1 MTEPSSK
8 AGRRGFERHALT
20 VTLLTTASRF
30 GGLAREAC
38 FGRLIGISDAA
49 SAFGF
54 AFLVPNLF
62 RRLFGEGA
70 LSAALV
76 PEQAKL
82 EERDPRAGRRL
93 AALMLARVG
102 LLLAALT
109 IVGEMIL
116 LTVPAM
122 RDDLGLRLLA
132 ITLPYMPLVCITAV
146 AGAVLQVRGR
156 FAPASAAP
164 ILLNLSLVIAV
175 FVAWWGSDGVV
186 DAARIGIV
194 GWGVVAAG
202 VAQAAWALWELRRT
216 SPPGVVSAASDREA
230 RLALRRVVAQAL
242 PMILGLGVLQLNT
255 FLDGLIASWPTVV
268 GPEIMG
274 RPYPLPDT
282 AMATLGYA
290 QRLYEFPLG
299 VFGIAVA
306 TAIFPQLAREHE
318 DPTRFLDTLRRGLRL
333 TMFIGLPASLGIALV
348 RAPFVTVVYEGF
360 AFDVSDVDRVAFVLL
375 GYSIAIWSYSLNH
388 VLVRGF
394 YARREAMT
402 PVRIAV
408 AMVGLNL
415 VLNLSLVFGTSLG
428 VAGLAWSTAAC
439 AILQSLVLGRVLSS
453 RVGRLADRDVVV
465 SVIRTVGCT
474 LFLLFTVGATMWVV
488 PFDRIGLGTW
498 VDAVIE
504 LAVLAIVGGVSFA
517 SAARLL
523 GMPELRWALGR
534 DVADA

>member
-1 MTEPSSK
+1 MAEPSSK
-8 AGRRGFERHALT
+8 AGGRGFERHALT

-38 FGRLIGISDAA
+38 FGRLIGVSDAA

-76 PEQAKL
+76 PEQARL
-82 EERDPRAGRRL
+82 EAQDPQAARRL
-93 AALMLARVG
+93 ASLMLVRVG
-102 LLLAALT
+102 LLLTALT
-109 IVGEMIL
+109 VVGETIL
-116 LTVPAM
+116 LAVPAM

-175 FVAWWGSDGVV
+175 FVAWWGGDGPV

-194 GWGVVAAG
+194 GWGVLVAG
-202 VAQAAWALWELRRT
+202 VAQATWALWELRRT
-216 SPPGVVSAASDREA
+216 SPRGVVSTASDREA
-230 RLALRRVVAQAL
+230 RLGLRRVVTQAL
-242 PMILGLGVLQLNT
+242 PMILGLGVLQVNT

-268 GPEIMG
+268 GPDIMG

-306 TAIFPQLAREHE
+306 TAIFPQLAREHA

-333 TMFIGLPASLGIALV
+333 TVFIGLPASLGIALV
-348 RAPFVTVVYEGF
+348 RAPFVTVVYQGF
-360 AFDVSDVDRVAFVLL
+360 AFDASDVDRVAFVLL
-375 GYSIAIWSYSLNH
+375 GYSVAIWSYSLNH

-402 PVRIAV
+402 PVRIAM

-415 VLNLSLVFGTSLG
+415 VLNLTLVFGTSLG
-428 VAGLAWSTAAC
+428 VAGLAWSTAVC
-439 AILQSLVLGRVLSS
+439 AILQSLILGRVLSS
-453 RVGRLADRDVVV
+453 RVGRLFDGDAVR
-465 SVIRTVGCT
+465 SVMRTVACT
-474 LFLLFTVGATMWVV
+474 LVMLLAVAAAMWFV
-488 PFDRIGLGTW
+488 PFDGLGLGTW
-498 VDAVIE
+498 AGAAVE
-504 LAVLAIVGGVSFA
+504 LGVLAAVGGVVFS

-523 GMPELRWALGR
+523 RMPELRWALGR
-534 DVADA
+534 EVRSG

>member
-1 MTEPSSK
+1 MAEPSSK
-8 AGRRGFERHALT
+8 AGGRGFERHALT

-38 FGRLIGISDAA
+38 FGRLIGVSDAA

-76 PEQAKL
+76 PEQARL
-82 EERDPRAGRRL
+82 EAQDPQAARRL
-93 AALMLARVG
+93 ASLMLARVG
-102 LLLAALT
+102 LLLTALT
-109 IVGEMIL
+109 VVGETIL
-116 LTVPAM
+116 LAVPAM

-175 FVAWWGSDGVV
+175 FVAWWGGDGPV

-194 GWGVVAAG
+194 GWGVLVAG
-202 VAQAAWALWELRRT
+202 VAQATWALWELRRT
-216 SPPGVVSAASDREA
+216 SPRGVVSTASDREA
-230 RLALRRVVAQAL
+230 RLGLRRVVTQAL
-242 PMILGLGVLQLNT
+242 PMILGLGVLQVNT

-268 GPEIMG
+268 GPDIMG

-306 TAIFPQLAREHE
+306 TAIFPQLAREHA

-333 TMFIGLPASLGIALV
+333 TVFIGLPASLGIALV
-348 RAPFVTVVYEGF
+348 RAPFVTVVYQGF
-360 AFDVSDVDRVAFVLL
+360 AFDASDVDRVAFVLL
-375 GYSIAIWSYSLNH
+375 GYSVAIWSYSLNH

-402 PVRIAV
+402 PVRIAM

-415 VLNLSLVFGTSLG
+415 VLNLTLVFGTSLG
-428 VAGLAWSTAAC
+428 VAGLAWSTAVC
-439 AILQSLVLGRVLSS
+439 AILQSLILGRVLSS
-453 RVGRLADRDVVV
+453 RVGRLFDGDAVR
-465 SVIRTVGCT
+465 SVMRTVACT
-474 LFLLFTVGATMWVV
+474 LVMLLAVAAAMWFV
-488 PFDRIGLGTW
+488 PFDGLGLGTW
-498 VDAVIE
+498 TGAAVE
-504 LAVLAIVGGVSFA
+504 LGVLAAVGGVVFS

-523 GMPELRWALGR
+523 RMPELRWALGR
-534 DVADA
+534 EVRSG

>member
-1 MTEPSSK
+1 MAEPSSK

-20 VTLLTTASRF
+20 VTLLTAASRF

-38 FGRLIGISDAA
+38 FGRLIGVSEAA

-76 PEQAKL
+76 PEQSRL
-82 EERDPRAGRRL
+82 EARDPQAARRL
-93 AALMLARVG
+93 ASLMLARVG

-109 IVGEMIL
+109 IVGEAIL
-116 LTVPAM
+116 LSIPAM

-156 FAPASAAP
+156 FAPGAAAP

-175 FVAWWGSDGVV
+175 FIAWWGGDGPV
-186 DAARIGIV
+186 DATRIGMV

-202 VAQAAWALWELRRT
+202 VAQAVWTLWELRRT
-216 SPPGVVSAASDREA
+216 SPSGDVSVEADREA
-230 RLALRRVVAQAL
+230 RLGFRRVVTQAL
-242 PMILGLGVLQLNT
+242 PMILGLGVLQVNT

-268 GPEIMG
+268 GPDIMG

-318 DPTRFLDTLRRGLRL
+318 DPARFLETLRRGLRL

-348 RAPFVTVVYEGF
+348 RTPFVTVVYEGF

-375 GYSIAIWSYSLNH
+375 GYAVAIWSYSLNH
-388 VLVRGF
+388 VLIRGF

-402 PVRIAV
+402 PVRIAM

-439 AILQSLVLGRVLSS
+439 AILQSLILGSVLSA
-453 RVGRLADRDVVV
+453 RVGRLADRDVARSVV
-465 SVIRTVGCT
+465 RTVSCT
-474 LFLLFTVGATMWVV
+474 LVMLLAVAVTMWFV
-488 PFDRIGLGTW
+488 PFDGLGLGTW
-498 VDAVIE
+498 TGAALE
-504 LAVLAIVGGVSFA
+504 LTVLAAVGALAFTSI
-517 SAARLL
+517 ARALR
-523 GMPELRWALGR
+523 MPELQWALGR
-534 DVADA
+534 EVGVA

>member
-1 MTEPSSK
+1 MAEPSPK

-20 VTLLTTASRF
+20 VTLLTAASRF

-38 FGRLIGISDAA
+38 FGRLIGVSDAA

-82 EERDPRAGRRL
+82 EERDPHAAGRL
-93 AALMLARVG
+93 ASLLLARVG
-102 LLLAALT
+102 LLLAAVT
-109 IVGEMIL
+109 IVGEAIL
-116 LTVPAM
+116 LAVPGM
-122 RDDLGLRLLA
+122 REDLGLRLLA

-175 FVAWWGSDGVV
+175 FIAWGGSDGAV
-186 DAARIGIV
+186 DATRIGIV

-202 VAQAAWALWELRRT
+202 VAQAAWTLWELRRT
-216 SPPGVVSAASDREA
+216 SPRGTVSPASDRDA
-230 RLALRRVVAQAL
+230 RLGLRRVVTQAL
-242 PMILGLGVLQLNT
+242 PMILGLGVLQVNT

-268 GPEIMG
+268 GPTIMG
-274 RPYPLPDT
+274 RDYPLPDT

-318 DPTRFLDTLRRGLRL
+318 HPTRFLDTLRRGLRL
-333 TMFIGLPASLGIALV
+333 TVFIGLPASLGIALV
-348 RAPFVTVVYEGF
+348 RIPFVTVVYEGF

-375 GYSIAIWSYSLNH
+375 GYSVAIWSYSLNH
-388 VLVRGF
+388 VLIRGF

-402 PVRIAV
+402 PVRIAM

-415 VLNLSLVFGTSLG
+415 VLNLTLVFGTSLG

-439 AILQSLVLGRVLSS
+439 AMLQSLILARVLSA
-453 RVGRLADRDVVV
+453 RVGRLADREVAG
-465 SVIRTVGCT
+465 SVMRTVGCT
-474 LFLLFTVGATMWVV
+474 LVMLLAVGTAMWLVPFREFGLGIWVGA
-488 PFDRIGLGTW
+488 
-498 VDAVIE
+498 AVE
-504 LAVLAIVGGVSFA
+504 LAVLAVVGGVAFSGT
-517 SAARLL
+517 ARILK
-523 GMPELRWALGR
+523 MPELRWALGR
-534 DVADA
+534 EVGDA

>member
-1 MTEPSSK
+1 MAEASPSV
-8 AGRRGFERHALT
+8 GRRGFERHALT
-20 VTLLTTASRF
+20 VTLMTAASRF

-38 FGRLIGISDAA
+38 FGRLIGVSDAA

-82 EERDPRAGRRL
+82 EERDPHAASRL

-109 IVGEMIL
+109 VVGESIL
-116 LTVPAM
+116 LGIPAL

-175 FVAWWGSDGVV
+175 FIAWWGRDEPV
-186 DAARIGIV
+186 DASRIGIV

-202 VAQAAWALWELRRT
+202 VAQATWTLWELRRT
-216 SPPGVVSAASDREA
+216 SPGGRASQAADLEA
-230 RLALRRVVAQAL
+230 RRGFRRVLTQAL
-242 PMILGLGVLQLNT
+242 PMILGLGVLQVNT

-268 GPEIMG
+268 GPTIMG

-318 DPTRFLDTLRRGLRL
+318 HPTRFQDTLRRGLRL

-348 RAPFVTVVYEGF
+348 RGPFVTVVYQGF
-360 AFDVSDVDRVAFVLL
+360 AFDQSDVDRVAYVLL
-375 GYSIAIWSYSLNH
+375 GYAVAIWSYSLNH
-388 VLVRGF
+388 VLIRGF

-415 VLNLSLVFGTSLG
+415 ALNLALVFGTSLG
-428 VAGLAWSTAAC
+428 VAGLAWSTAVC
-439 AILQSLVLGRVLSS
+439 AILQSLILARVLSA
-453 RVGRLADRDVVV
+453 RVGRLADRTVVR
-465 SVIRTVGCT
+465 SVAGTVGCT
-474 LFLLFTVGATMWVV
+474 LAMLLAVGTVKWLI
-488 PFDRIGLGTW
+488 PFEDL
-498 VDAVIE
+498 DAGVWIRAAIE
-504 LAVLAIVGGVSFA
+504 LVALALIGGGTFVA
-517 SAARLL
+517 IARLA
-523 GMPELRWALGR
+523 GMPELGWALGR
-534 DVADA
+534 GVGAD

>member
-1 MTEPSSK
+1 MAEPSPK

-20 VTLLTTASRF
+20 VTLLTAASRF

-38 FGRLIGISDAA
+38 FGRLIGVSDAA

-76 PEQAKL
+76 PEQSKL
-82 EERDPRAGRRL
+82 EERDPQAARRL
-93 AALMLARVG
+93 ASLLLARVG

-109 IVGEMIL
+109 VVGEAIL
-116 LTVPAM
+116 LAVPSM

-175 FVAWWGSDGVV
+175 FIAWWGSDGAV
-186 DAARIGIV
+186 DATRIGIV
-194 GWGVVAAG
+194 GWGVVVAG
-202 VAQAAWALWELRRT
+202 VAQAAWTLWELRRT
-216 SPPGVVSAASDREA
+216 SPGGTVSAASDREA
-230 RLALRRVVAQAL
+230 RLGLRRVVTQAL
-242 PMILGLGVLQLNT
+242 PMILGLGVLQVNT

-268 GPEIMG
+268 GPDIMG

-299 VFGIAVA
+299 VFGVAVA

-318 DPTRFLDTLRRGLRL
+318 HPTRFAATLRRGLRL

-348 RAPFVTVVYEGF
+348 RIPFVTVVYQGF

-375 GYSIAIWSYSLNH
+375 GYSVAIWSYSLNH

-402 PVRIAV
+402 PVRIAM

-415 VLNLSLVFGTSLG
+415 VLNLTLVFGTSLG

-439 AILQSLVLGRVLSS
+439 AILQSLILARVLSA
-453 RVGRLADRDVVV
+453 RVGRLTDHDVLRSVV
-465 SVIRTVGCT
+465 RTVVCT
-474 LFLLFTVGATMWVV
+474 LVMLVAVGAVMWLV
-488 PFDRIGLGTW
+488 PFDDLGLGNW
-498 VDAVIE
+498 LNAAVE
-504 LAVLAIVGGVSFA
+504 LAVLALVGGAAF
-517 SAARLL
+517 SAVARLL
-523 GMPELRWALGR
+523 RMPELGWALGR
-534 DVADA
+534 EVGNA